1 MKKDK
6 YIVFN
11 KNVMEGLTELQDN
24 SVQTCVTS
32 PPYYN
37 LRDYGVDGQIGLE
50 KTPEEYINNL
60 VKVFRHV
67 RRVLK
72 DDGTLW
78 VVIGD
83 SYNGSGKANGDKG
96 INKALND
103 TNNASHLTSPTK
115 VASLKDRDLIG
126 IPWMLAFALRSDG
139 WYLRQDIIWSKPNP
153 MPESVKSRCTKSHE
167 YVFLLSK
174 SPKYYFDYEA
184 LEEVATGYDDRKD
197 IVMKGS
203 KKYEE
208 NIMPFNQLQSLAK
221 GGRIRWKFKNLD
233 LLYRR
238 NNSIHPSRIFEEK
251 KVYPVRRK
259 RSVWSIPTQPFKGRH
274 FAVFPEKLAE
284 YCILAGS
291 KEGDAVLDVFSG
303 AATTGKVAMQYNR
316 IYRGYEINA
325 DYIKIGNERI
335 EKQLHTKQLSLW

>member
-1 MKKDK
+1 MDKEK

-11 KNVMEGLTELQDN
+11 KNSMEGLMELPDN

-50 KTPEEYINNL
+50 ETPEEYIENL
-60 VKVFRHV
+60 VKVFRNV

-78 VVIGD
+78 VVIAD
-83 SYNGSGKANGDKG
+83 SYNGSGKANGDKK
-96 INKALND
+96 INSRLSGTNSASCLTKLTKA
-103 TNNASHLTSPTK
+103 S
-115 VASLKDRDLIG
+115 SLKDRDLIG

-153 MPESVKSRCTKSHE
+153 MPESVRNRCTKSHE

-184 LEEVATGYDDRKD
+184 LEEVATGYDGRKD

-203 KKYEE
+203 EKYEE
-208 NIMPFNQLQSLAK
+208 NIMPFNKRQSLAK
-221 GGRIRWKFKNLD
+221 GGNARQKFKNLD
-233 LLYRR
+233 LPCRK
-238 NNSIHPSRIFEEK
+238 NNSIHVSRIFGEE

-284 YCILAGS
+284 HCILAGS
-291 KEGDAVLDVFSG
+291 REGDVVLDVFSG
-303 AATTGKVAMQYNR
+303 AATTGKVALKNNR
-316 IYRGYEINA
+316 IYRGYEINK
-325 DYIKIGNERI
+325 DYIEIGDERI
-335 EKQLHTKQLSLW
+335 EKQLYTK